1 MYYGLNVDDKKK
13 VVYEL
18 LGIVPLTDEVKR
30 LVVASDA
37 STVDMAHKFDYVR
50 YNEKGF
56 MFYSKEY
63 LEKVDVDEFIE
74 RTAKTVKLM

>member
-13 VVYEL
+13 VVFEL

-37 STVDMAHKFDYVR
+37 FTVDMAHKFDYVR
-50 YNEKGF
+50 YSEKGF

-63 LEKVDVDEFIE
+63 LEKVDIDEFIK
-74 RTAKTVKLM
+74 RTAKWM